1 MESRNYSIASP
12 PAKVIVTEHHVGVYA
27 SKKDGHMVKAEHPRG
42 LLKGS
47 PVSPSIAV
55 AIMNGKYVNAVP
67 LYRLEKEFER
77 YRLAITKQNMANWI
91 IRLGESYIS
100 VMYDYLHELI
110 YDYHVI
116 LADETP
122 VLVNKDGR
130 KAGKI
135 GRAHV

>member
-55 AIMNGKYVNAVP
+55 AI
-67 LYRLEKEFER
+67 
-77 YRLAITKQNMANWI
+77 IMA
-91 IRLGESYIS
+91 S
-100 VMYDYLHELI
+100 M
-110 YDYHVI
+110 
-116 LADETP
+116 
-122 VLVNKDGR
+122 
-130 KAGKI
+130 
-135 GRAHV
+135 